1 MYIIVYPISIL
12 VTSEILMKIE
22 QKEKRSVSQRKQTDM
37 NLND

>member
-22 QKEKRSVSQRKQTDM
+22 QKEKRSVS
-37 NLND
+37 

>member
-22 QKEKRSVSQRKQTDM
+22 QKEKRSVSERKQTDM